1 MIATLLRKPIKK
13 TVAQNALENG
23 CGGLNIDATRVGY
36 SDVERID
43 FDAKQRQQADPEEKG
58 WSGHVAKVG
67 TEIQMHKEKG
77 RWPANFVLK
86 HEPDCELKGT
96 KKVKGHRGYP
106 NGPGGIWSKK
116 YQENHQ
122 QDRKLTNVKT
132 IKDNEAWVGHADKE
146 GKETVPN
153 WACVDRCPVKNL
165 DGQSGVLKSGAMMG
179 SYKMWGRNGIY
190 SGANEYSATTYG
202 DSGGASRYFKQVTRF
217 RDLLDY
223 LTTLI
228 TPPKE
233 IKSNI
238 FVGDS
243 DVYLW
248 TLLHKS
254 LHGAVIRGEFT
265 KEQAQSLIDCML
277 PGSHLVIVPY
287 DSYNA
292 QTIVHLEDC
301 GLEVRDSIFIPEE
314 EEFMYAKKASK
325 KEREKGLEDL
335 NSEKRKNTH
344 PTVKPIT
351 IMEWCL
357 RDIPKGDNVV
367 DPFMGS
373 GTTGI
378 AARRQGY
385 PFVGMEIS
393 PEYLKIARAR
403 IESAKDES

>member
-36 SDVERID
+36 SDVESIN
-43 FDAKQRQQADPEEKG
+43 FDAKQRQQADPQEKG

-67 TEIQMHKEKG
+67 TEIQMFKEKG
-77 RWPANFVLK
+77 RWPANFI
-86 HEPDCELKGT
+86 LKGSCPT
-96 KKVKGHRGYP
+96 
-106 NGPGGIWSKK
+106 
-116 YQENHQ
+116 E
-122 QDRKLTNVKT
+122 KLDSQC
-132 IKDNEAWVGHADKE
+132 KD
-146 GKETVPN
+146 
-153 WACVDRCPVKNL
+153 
-165 DGQSGVLKSGAMMG
+165 
-179 SYKMWGRNGIY
+179 
-190 SGANEYSATTYG
+190 
-202 DSGGASRYFKQVTRF
+202 ASRYFKQVTTF
-217 RDLLDY
+217 KELLEY
-223 LTTLI
+223 LAILI

-233 IKSNI
+233 IKSNVFI
-238 FVGDS
+238 GYADDFLVELEDCE
-243 DVYLW
+243 LN
-248 TLLHKS
+248 
-254 LHGAVIRGEFT
+254 LHGAVIVGEFT
-265 KEQAQSLIDCML
+265 KEQAQSLFDCML
-277 PGSHLVIVPY
+277 TGSHLVLLPY
-287 DSYNA
+287 DSYNV

-301 GLEVRDSIFIPEE
+301 GLDVRDSILIAEE
-314 EEFMYAKKASK
+314 DDFMYAKKASK
-325 KEREKGLEDL
+325 REREKGLEDL
-335 NSEKRKNTH
+335 NNEKRKNTH
-344 PTVKPIT
+344 PTVKPIE